1 MMRISAFRTFA
12 TGLAL
17 VAVVPGALAA
27 DKALSI
33 SEKAELAV
41 PPAKAWDA
49 IKDFGAWQTW
59 QPVLASDEI
68 KKGKDN
74 AKGAVRVLT
83 TKDGGKI
90 TEELTAYSAAGMT
103 YTYRIID
110 SPLPVKNYVS
120 TLKVSKSKT
129 GSTVTWSGKFDAK
142 EGTADDEAK
151 KAMTGVYRAGLDNL
165 PNVVK

>member
-1 MMRISAFRTFA
+1 MNQFA
-12 TGLAL
+12 RRS
-17 VAVVPGALAA
+17 LAA
-27 DKALSI
+27 GVAFAVLSSGAFAAGGKLSL
-33 SEKAELAV
+33 SEKADLAA

-59 QPVLASDEI
+59 HPVLASDEI
-68 KKGKDN
+68 TKGKDH

-90 TEELTAYSAAGMT
+90 TEELTSYSAAGMT
-103 YTYRIID
+103 YSYRILE
-110 SPLPVKNYVS
+110 SPLPVKNYAS
-120 TLKVSKSKT
+120 TLKVTRTKT
-129 GSTVTWSGKFDAK
+129 GSTVTWSSTFDAK
-142 EGTADDEAK
+142 DGTSDDDAK